1 MYIKIE
7 KNPDGGHEYQDGG
20 IMGEG
25 WAAIPEDME
34 LPSTFPYVDIEV
46 ALVTHPE
53 ESWEDSVGNP
63 LVVFP
68 SYTQMEVTKM
78 TAGEQI
84 PVSEEPGIPVLETRV
99 ETLEA
104 KVDEIAAISGEY
116 ATLVAELSEVYED
129 A

>member
-1 MYIKIE
+1 MYIKIQ

-53 ESWEDSVGNP
+53 ESWEDSVGNV
-63 LVVFP
+63 LVTFP

-84 PVSEEPGIPVLETRV
+84 PVLEEPEIPTLEDRVDTLET
-99 ETLEA
+99 TTDDMILLMA
-104 KVDEIAAISGEY
+104 DIIGG
-116 ATLVAELSEVYED
+116 
-129 A
+129 

>member
-7 KNPDGGHEYQDGG
+7 KNLDGGHEYQDGG

-34 LPSTFPYVDIEV
+34 LPDTFPYVDIEV

-53 ESWEDSVGNP
+53 ENWEDSAGNV
-63 LVVFP
+63 LVVTP

-78 TAGEQI
+78 IAGEQI
-84 PVSEEPGIPVLETRV
+84 PVSEEPEIPSLEARV
-99 ETLEA
+99 DTLESTTDDMILLMA
-104 KVDEIAAISGEY
+104 DIIGG
-116 ATLVAELSEVYED
+116 
-129 A
+129 